1 MSIETFVPKVW
12 SARILESLDKTLV
25 YANLFNRNYEG
36 EIAAYGDT
44 VHINS
49 VGDVTVKTY
58 TKDTDIADPDTLT
71 TTESL
76 LVIDQAKYFNIG
88 IDDVDKAQ
96 ARAELL
102 QTAAA
107 RVGYSYGDIIDKW
120 LASLLKAGTIVK
132 DLGTDATPL
141 QVTEANAYNYMVNM
155 KTALDK
161 ANVPT
166 MGRGIVVPPE
176 FEGYMLL
183 DSRFASSSDASN
195 ERLVNGVVARAAGF
209 DIYVSNNVPNTSG
222 AKYKIIATTADQGT
236 FAQQV
241 LETEAYRPQKRFG
254 DAVKGLNVYGAKVLR
269 PETIA
274 VATVNFGAAGA

>member
-102 QTAAA
+102 QTASE
-107 RVGYSYGDIIDKW
+107 RVGYSYGDIIDQW
-120 LASLLKAGTIVK
+120 LASLLKAGTIVNG
-132 DLGTDATPL
+132 LGTDGTPL

-161 ANVPT
+161 ANVPS

-183 DSRFASSSDASN
+183 DSRFASSSDAGN

-209 DIYVSNNVPNTSG
+209 DIYVSNNVPNTAG

-274 VATVNFGAAGA
+274 VATVNFGA

>member
-141 QVTEANAYNYMVNM
+141 QVTEANAYNYMVKM

-161 ANVPT
+161 ANVHT
-166 MGRGIVVPPE
+166 MGRRIVVPPE

-183 DSRFASSSDASN
+183 DSRFASSSVAGN

-222 AKYKIIATTADQGT
+222 AKYKIVATTADQGT

-274 VATVNFGAAGA
+274 VATVNFGA

>member
-58 TKDTDIADPDTLT
+58 TKNTDIADPDTLT

-102 QTAAA
+102 QTASA

-141 QVTEANAYNYMVNM
+141 QVTEANAYNYMVKM

-161 ANVPT
+161 AKVPT

-183 DSRFASSSDASN
+183 DSRFASSSDAGN

-222 AKYKIIATTADQGT
+222 AKYKIVATTADQGT

-274 VATVNFGAAGA
+274 VATVNFGA

>member
-58 TKDTDIADPDTLT
+58 TKDKDIADPDTLT

-102 QTAAA
+102 QTAAT

-141 QVTEANAYNYMVNM
+141 QVTEENAYNYMVNM

-269 PETIA
+269 PDTIA

>member
-58 TKDTDIADPDTLT
+58 TKNTDIADPDTLT

-76 LVIDQAKYFNIG
+76 LVIDQAKYFNVG

-102 QTAAA
+102 QTASA

-132 DLGTDATPL
+132 DLGTDTTPL
-141 QVTEANAYNYMVNM
+141 QVTEANAYNYMVKM

-161 ANVPT
+161 ASVPT

-183 DSRFASSSDASN
+183 DSRFASSSDAGN

-209 DIYVSNNVPNTSG
+209 DIYVSNNVPNTAG

-274 VATVNFGAAGA
+274 VATVNFGA

>member
-58 TKDTDIADPDTLT
+58 TKDTDIADPDTLA
-71 TTESL
+71 TTEAL

-183 DSRFASSSDASN
+183 DSRFASSSDAGN

>member
-12 SARILESLDKTLV
+12 SARILESLDNTLV
-25 YANLFNRNYEG
+25 YANLFNRDYEG

-49 VGDVTVKTY
+49 VGNVTVKTY

-132 DLGTDATPL
+132 DLGTDTTPL
-141 QVTEANAYNYMVNM
+141 QVTEANAYNYMVKM

-183 DSRFASSSDASN
+183 DSRFASSSDAGN

-222 AKYKIIATTADQGT
+222 AKYKIVATTADQGT

-274 VATVNFGAAGA
+274 VATVNFGA

>member
-12 SARILESLDKTLV
+12 SARILESLDNTLV
-25 YANLFNRNYEG
+25 YANLFNRDYEG

-49 VGDVTVKTY
+49 VGNVTVKTY
-58 TKDTDIADPDTLT
+58 TKDTDIANPDTLT

-120 LASLLKAGTIVK
+120 LASLLKAGTIVNG
-132 DLGTDATPL
+132 LGTDATPL
-141 QVTEANAYNYMVNM
+141 QVTEANAYNYMVKM

-183 DSRFASSSDASN
+183 DSRFASSSDAGN

-274 VATVNFGAAGA
+274 VATVNFGA

>member
-132 DLGTDATPL
+132 DLGTDGTPL

-161 ANVPT
+161 ANVHT
-166 MGRGIVVPPE
+166 MGRRIVVPPE

-183 DSRFASSSDASN
+183 DSRFASSSDAGN

-209 DIYVSNNVPNTSG
+209 DIYVSNNVPNTAG

-274 VATVNFGAAGA
+274 VATVNFGA

>member
-1 MSIETFVPKVW
+1 MSIATFVPKVW

-58 TKDTDIADPDTLT
+58 TKDTDIADPDTLN

-76 LVIDQAKYFNIG
+76 LVIDQAKYFNVG

-96 ARAELL
+96 ARGELL
-102 QTAAA
+102 QAAAA
-107 RVGYSYGDIIDKW
+107 RVGYSYGDVIDKW
-120 LASLLKAGTIVK
+120 LAGLLKAGTIVNG
-132 DLGTDATPL
+132 LGTDGAPL

-166 MGRGIVVPPE
+166 IGRAIVVPPE

-183 DSRFASSSDASN
+183 DSRFASSSDAGN

-222 AKYKIIATTADQGT
+222 AKYKIVATTPDQGT

-254 DAVKGLNVYGAKVLR
+254 DAVKGLNVYGAKVLL
-269 PETIA
+269 PGTIA
-274 VATVNFGAAGA
+274 VATVNFGA